1 MGDNFQIIYSMLM
14 FCIWRCKNFICF
26 LLFVILSNFR
36 DNNLV
41 LFCYYCLCF
50 VLLLDFLI
58 VIRLNYFLLI
68 LCMRGYF
75 FWGMLNFFFFQFF
88 VNYDFNLFCFCVE
101 VIRLFSLFVGMFYV
115 IWEMLVGN
123 EISGSFVLQKN

>member
-1 MGDNFQIIYSMLM
+1 MLCIM
-14 FCIWRCKNFICF
+14 FCIWRCKIFICF

-75 FWGMLNFFFFQFF
+75 FGVCLNFFF
-88 VNYDFNLFCFCVE
+88 
-101 VIRLFSLFVGMFYV
+101 
-115 IWEMLVGN
+115 
-123 EISGSFVLQKN
+123 